1 MKYTTAEEFPKD
13 VKERFEALFKTLT
26 QDQKRAIVKMD
37 PDTFCPYIEFEGYN
51 LQIVLAE
58 GQ

>member
-1 MKYTTAEEFPKD
+1 MIYTTAEEFPID

-26 QDQKRAIVKMD
+26 QDQRKAFVKMD

-51 LQIVLAE
+51 LQISLQE